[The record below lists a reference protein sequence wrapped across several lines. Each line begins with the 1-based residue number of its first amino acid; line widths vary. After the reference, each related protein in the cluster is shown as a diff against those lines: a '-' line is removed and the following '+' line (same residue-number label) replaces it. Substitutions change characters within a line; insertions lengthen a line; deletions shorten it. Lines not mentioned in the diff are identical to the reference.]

1 MKQTE
6 TDTSHRF
13 LEIRMESI
21 GGLGANLAGKI
32 LSESGVIRQGLNGW
46 YAASYGSEKKGS
58 PVKAFVRFAPH
69 EIEIRGTYPVDE
81 PDVVAVFHEALLHS
95 RSTTAGLRTGG
106 TLLVNTKRTPE
117 EIRAEVDRRDI
128 TVATVDALGISVR
141 EGTRINTAMLG
152 AMCHVVPL
160 LDVDAVRAGIAET
173 FTTKYQHLLEANLRT
188 FDGAR
193 EEVVEQGPLD
203 DTPYAPAN
211 EVSVGRALGYETQFI
226 GGVIP
231 YAGNS
236 IAKDL
241 SASRQGFI
249 PALNLDTCINCAAC
263 DHVCPDACF
272 VWESRDNGKGREFQF
287 LVGIDY
293 QYCKGC
299 QKCVE
304 ACPTDAL
311 QTVAE
316 ADAYVASH
324 RIRKFAPMVS
334 RGPQENGVKGVGTR

>member
-1 MKQTE
+1 MKQIETE
-6 TDTSHRF
+6 HSHRF

-81 PDVVAVFHEALLHS
+81 PDVVAVFHEALLHNP
-95 RSTTAGLRTGG
+95 STIAGLRTGG
-106 TLLVNTKRTPE
+106 TLLVNTKRSP
-117 EIRAEVDRRDI
+117 AELRTQVCRNDI
-128 TVATVDALGISVR
+128 TVACVDALGISVR

-160 LDVDAVRAGIAET
+160 LDVDAVRNGIAET
-173 FTTKYQHLLEANLRT
+173 FTTKYQHLLDANLRT

-193 EEVVEQGPLD
+193 EEVTEEAPLD
-203 DTPYAPAN
+203 ETPYVTAN
-211 EVSVGRALGYETQFI
+211 GATVGRALVYETMFV
-226 GGVIP
+226 GGSIP

-241 SASRQGFI
+241 SASRQGFV
-249 PALNLDTCINCAAC
+249 PTFNVDTCIHCAAC
-263 DHVCPDACF
+263 DQVCPDACF
-272 VWESRDNGKGREFQF
+272 VWETRDNGRGREFQF

-311 QTVAE
+311 QTAPE
-316 ADAYVASH
+316 DEAYVLAN
-324 RIRKFAPMVS
+324 RVQKFGPADFAVVNRSAGEVTS
-334 RGPQENGVKGVGTR
+334 R

>member
-6 TDTSHRF
+6 TDNAHRF
-13 LEIRMESI
+13 LELRMESI

-58 PVKAFVRFAPH
+58 PVKAFVRFAPK

-81 PDVVAVFHEALLHS
+81 PDVVAVFHEALLHNP
-95 RSTTAGLRTGG
+95 STTAGLRSGG
-106 TLLVNTKRTPE
+106 TLLVNTTRSPK
-117 EIRAEVDRRDI
+117 EIRAQVGRDDI
-128 TVATVDALGISVR
+128 TVACVDALGISVR
-141 EGTRINTAMLG
+141 EKTRINTAMLG
-152 AMCHVVPL
+152 AMCHTVPL
-160 LDVDAVRAGIAET
+160 LDLDAVREGIAET
-173 FTTKYQHLLEANLRT
+173 FSTKYQHLLDANLRT
-188 FDGAR
+188 FDGGR
-193 EEVVEQGPLD
+193 KEVIEEGPLTS
-203 DTPYAPAN
+203 TPYEAPN
-211 EVSVGRALGYETQFI
+211 EVSVGRALGYATQFA

-241 SASRQGFI
+241 SASRQGFV
-249 PALNLDTCINCAAC
+249 PEFKVETCINCAAC
-263 DHVCPDACF
+263 DQVCPDACF
-272 VWESRDNGKGREFQF
+272 VWETRDNGRGREFQF

-299 QKCVE
+299 QKCVV

-316 ADAYVASH
+316 TENYVASH
-324 RIRKFAPMVS
+324 RVQKFALAS
-334 RGPQENGVKGVGTR
+334 K

>member
-1 MKQTE
+1 MKQSE
-6 TDTSHRF
+6 TDNSHRF
-13 LEIRMESI
+13 LELRMESI

-58 PVKAFVRFAPH
+58 PVKAFVRFAPK
-69 EIEIRGTYPVDE
+69 EIQIRGTYPVDE
-81 PDVVAVFHEALLHS
+81 PDVVAVFHEALLHNP
-95 RSTTAGLRTGG
+95 STTAGLRTGG
-106 TLLVNTKRTPE
+106 TLLVNTKRTPA
-117 EIRAEVDRRDI
+117 EIRAEVGRDDI
-128 TVATVDALGISVR
+128 RVACVDALGISVR

-152 AMCHVVPL
+152 AMCHTVPL
-160 LDVDAVRAGIAET
+160 LDVDAVREGIAET
-173 FTTKYQHLLEANLRT
+173 FTVKYQHLLEANLRT

-193 EEVVEQGPLD
+193 EEVVEEGPLTT
-203 DTPYAPAN
+203 TPYEAPNVAT
-211 EVSVGRALGYETQFI
+211 VGRALGYETQFT
-226 GGVIP
+226 GGTIQ

-241 SASRQGFI
+241 SASRQGFV
-249 PALNLDTCINCAAC
+249 PAFNVESCIHCAAC
-263 DHVCPDACF
+263 DQVCPDACF

-316 ADAYVASH
+316 DESYVAEN
-324 RIRKFAPMVS
+324 RIQKFVLS
-334 RGPQENGVKGVGTR
+334 THQ

>member
-1 MKQTE
+1 MKQTD

-81 PDVVAVFHEALLHS
+81 PDVVAVFHEALLNS
-95 RSTTAGLRTGG
+95 PSTLSGLRTGG

-117 EIRAEVDRRDI
+117 EIRAQVGRQDI

-173 FTTKYQHLLEANLRT
+173 FTTKYQHLLDANLRT

-193 EEVVEQGPLD
+193 EEVVEQAPID
-203 DTPYAPAN
+203 TTPYVAAN

-226 GGVIP
+226 GGTIP

-236 IAKDL
+236 VAKDL

-263 DHVCPDACF
+263 DQVCPDACF
-272 VWESRDNGKGREFQF
+272 VWESRDNGRGREFQF

-311 QTVAE
+311 QTIAE
-316 ADAYVASH
+316 ESAYVASR
-324 RIRKFAPMVS
+324 RIQKFAPILVGGAVES
-334 RGPQENGVKGVGTR
+334 GAKGVGTR